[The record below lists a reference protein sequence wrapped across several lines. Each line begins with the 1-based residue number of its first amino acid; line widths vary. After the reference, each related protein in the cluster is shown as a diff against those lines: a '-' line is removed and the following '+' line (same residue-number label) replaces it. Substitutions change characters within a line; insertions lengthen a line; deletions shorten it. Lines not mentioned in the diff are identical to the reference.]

1 MGMSNSQ
8 EATPEMSKKEA
19 AKARAEHNRA
29 VNERLDK
36 DYDGY
41 YDDVKPM
48 QETSRKQEVDK
59 ELIKKIALIAVV
71 GVAIIGLAIV
81 LMVKG

>member
-1 MGMSNSQ
+1 MSNNQ
-8 EATPEMSKKEA
+8 ETTPEMSRKEA

-48 QETSRKQEVDK
+48 QETSRKQEVDR
-59 ELIKKIALIAVV
+59 ELVKKIALITVIGIV
-71 GVAIIGLAIV
+71 IIGLAVV

>member
-1 MGMSNSQ
+1 MGMSNNQ

-19 AKARAEHNRA
+19 TKARAEHNKA

-59 ELIKKIALIAVV
+59 ELVKKIALIAVI
-71 GVAIIGLAIV
+71 GVTIIGLAIV
-81 LMVKG
+81 LMAKG